1 MSSSRGDH
9 RRGLAL
15 AAACASAVTLSGRS
29 FVSSAPTTALR
40 GATEPSQATLR
51 RGAPTAAASE
61 APFPG
66 CSTAVAGGLAA
77 GVVAAASARRSAAR
91 KPRKQAG
98 ATALKATINIASPEL
113 EEDTLVS
120 SANQAVVKKTSV
132 LVLGATGTLGRQ
144 VVRQFL
150 NAGYSVRCLI
160 RNRADRPFSFLVDW
174 GAQVVEGT
182 LVRPES
188 LPSALIGIHTVIDCS
203 CARPEENAYAVDWEG
218 KKNLIQCA
226 QKMDIQRYIFMSI
239 KDCDQFQ
246 DVPLMDIKY
255 KTEEF
260 LKQVG
265 IRHTILRISGFM
277 QPLISQY
284 AVNVLDNQQVWEDD
298 GSAPGTAFLDSQDCA
313 RMVLAAAAKEKCV
326 GQTITITGPSVW
338 GSSDVIAL
346 CEKLSGR
353 KADRNT
359 APTAVLQATQAIAG
373 LFLWGQDVAE
383 RLRFVEVTKQKVGA
397 KETMDDTAYDLL
409 GMDRSNT
416 RDLEDYIGEYYR
428 RVFKKLTKGK
438 YEPEAG
444 EVERERAE
452 EEKKLAE
459 VTRAM
464 KDTSTDS
471 LAPGQPAEQEVTV
484 IGQRDMADRLQ
495 KLFEDKQL
503 ARLESPDEAWF
514 GLTKLAELVNGRA
527 AMMGFSLGL
536 FTEWAT
542 DVSVSKQIDLLLAVF
557 SSPS

>member
-1 MSSSRGDH
+1 M
-9 RRGLAL
+9 GLAL
-15 AAACASAVTLSGRS
+15 AAAAVGAATLSGRS
-29 FVSSAPTTALR
+29 FVSGAPTTSLR
-40 GATEPSQATLR
+40 GAAEPSQATLR
-51 RGAPTAAASE
+51 RAPTAAAAE

-77 GVVAAASARRSAAR
+77 AAVSAASARRSA
-91 KPRKQAG
+91 RKQRKQG
-98 ATALKATINIASPEL
+98 DATAMKATISIASPV
-113 EEDTLVS
+113 EEDQQVS
-120 SANQAVVKKTSV
+120 MENQAIVKKTSV

-182 LVRPES
+182 LIRPES
-188 LPSALIGIHTVIDCS
+188 LPSALIGIHTVVDCS

-239 KDCDQFQ
+239 KDCDQFKE
-246 DVPLMDIKY
+246 VPLMDIKY

-298 GSAPGTAFLDSQDCA
+298 GTSPGTAYLDSQDCA
-313 RMVLAAAAKEKCV
+313 RMVLAAAAKEKTV
-326 GQTITITGPSVW
+326 GQTITITGPKVW
-338 GSSDVIAL
+338 NSDEVIAL

-353 KADRNT
+353 KADRKT
-359 APTAVLQATQAIAG
+359 APTAVLQATQNIAG

-383 RLRFVEVTKQKVGA
+383 RLRFVEVTKQKAGA
-397 KETMDDTAYDLL
+397 KETMDATAYGLL
-409 GMDRSNT
+409 GMDENNT
-416 RDLEDYIGEYYR
+416 RKLEDYIGEYYR

-452 EEKKLAE
+452 EEKRLAE
-459 VTRAM
+459 VVQE
-464 KDTSTDS
+464 DTSDN
-471 LAPGQPAEQEVTV
+471 LPPGQPAEQEVTV
-484 IGQRDMADRLQ
+484 LSQRDMADRLQ